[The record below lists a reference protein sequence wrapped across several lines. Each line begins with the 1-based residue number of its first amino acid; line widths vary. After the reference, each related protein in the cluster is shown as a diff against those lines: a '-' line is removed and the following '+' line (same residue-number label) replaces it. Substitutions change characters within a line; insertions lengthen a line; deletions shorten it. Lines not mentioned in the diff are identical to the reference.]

1 MMFWQPWFPVRVGR
15 QEVGW
20 LCVSSPRA
28 YDIRKT
34 SISSLVVMYTQ
45 TVVEVYT
52 VDWTGDR
59 GLEKGARQK
68 RARAGMQCS
77 IRASDKVAAGFR

>member
-1 MMFWQPWFPVRVGR
+1 
-15 QEVGW
+15 
-20 LCVSSPRA
+20 
-28 YDIRKT
+28 
-34 SISSLVVMYTQ
+34 MYTQ

-52 VDWTGDR
+52 MDWTGER